1 MAGSITEKHTVVNET
16 INADSIE
23 ELNAKL
29 ADLGINER
37 SSVAIRSEIWAIN
50 REPVRS
56 ITDSNNDRS
65 LYAVVLRPVRQPR
78 KQNSR
83 RRPLLKLC
91 RRNALILHT
100 IATICRLFPV
110 RFWLQ
115 PSPHICSEAQQDGL
129 RRLTRLLKK
138 GHRVRVMY
146 ISTWLTS
153 FLTYRPESPEALK
166 WYRHQREFVSAILDL
181 QDSFRSLRIVDC

>member
-1 MAGSITEKHTVVNET
+1 MEPQVIHKGTFVNKRF
-16 INADSIE
+16 NVNSVE
-23 ELNAKL
+23 EFNSEL
-29 ADLGINER
+29 AELGINDN
-37 SSVAIRSEIWAIN
+37 SVVAIRGEIWAIN

-56 ITDSNNDRS
+56 ITDSNSDRS